1 MNAREVIM
9 MIVEDH
15 AGEES
20 AITARDL
27 LLELW
32 AKYPPAREQV
42 TSVRILLDVIHDMR
56 RAGQVIASSTHGY
69 FKPVDVKE
77 AYYYLDHVLSSRA
90 LDLFI
95 TRRAQKRAI
104 INEYGRQIPMELK

>member
-1 MNAREVIM
+1 MTIQEVIM
-9 MIVEDH
+9 MIVTDH
-15 AGEES
+15 IGEES
-20 AITARDL
+20 AITARNL
-27 LLELW
+27 LLQLW
-32 AKYPPAREQV
+32 DKYPPAHEQV

-77 AYYYLDHVLSSRA
+77 AYYYLEHVLSSRA
-90 LDLFI
+90 YDLFI
-95 TRRAQKRAI
+95 TRRAQKQAI